1 MKRSHSAFVVPLLT
15 VDAGCPTFFSIF
27 CYSVI
32 TITNEK
38 TCQPN
43 SATDCTLSVAV
54 PSLNKGGGRRLW
66 SLLSHSVV
74 KLKLYAYLL
83 LARLVQI
90 FTPIP
95 TVILKRV
102 VN

>member
-1 MKRSHSAFVVPLLT
+1 MKRNHSAFVVPLLT

-43 SATDCTLSVAV
+43 SATDCTLSVLV
-54 PSLNKGGGRRLW
+54 PSLDKGGGRRLW

-74 KLKLYAYLL
+74 KLKLLL
-83 LARLVQI
+83 LASLVQI

-95 TVILKRV
+95 TVFLKRV
-102 VN
+102 V